1 MLDNITLERL
11 RSFRINGFI
20 DEFLQQ
26 SKSSKYLSLSF
37 EERLTLLVDA
47 EHTKRVNQK
56 IIRLIQGAKLPQ
68 RVALDDVDFNSSR
81 TINKK
86 QILEIC
92 QGSWLTNSNV
102 IITGQTGVGK
112 TFLASV
118 ICQELCLRS
127 FSVKFRTTNQWL
139 LELVLADEKRKLPQ
153 AITSLK
159 KTNLLVFDDWL
170 RDPVSS
176 NDSRRLIDLFDAR
189 YKKSACLF
197 TSQLPVHDWH
207 KQFNDPTLA
216 DALLDRI
223 VHNSIRIDLQG
234 ESMRKA
240 MSPSKNLAEA
250 TS

>member
-86 QILEIC
+86 
-92 QGSWLTNSNV
+92 
-102 IITGQTGVGK
+102 
-112 TFLASV
+112 
-118 ICQELCLRS
+118 
-127 FSVKFRTTNQWL
+127 
-139 LELVLADEKRKLPQ
+139 
-153 AITSLK
+153 
-159 KTNLLVFDDWL
+159 
-170 RDPVSS
+170 
-176 NDSRRLIDLFDAR
+176 
-189 YKKSACLF
+189 
-197 TSQLPVHDWH
+197 
-207 KQFNDPTLA
+207 
-216 DALLDRI
+216 
-223 VHNSIRIDLQG
+223 
-234 ESMRKA
+234 
-240 MSPSKNLAEA
+240 
-250 TS
+250 